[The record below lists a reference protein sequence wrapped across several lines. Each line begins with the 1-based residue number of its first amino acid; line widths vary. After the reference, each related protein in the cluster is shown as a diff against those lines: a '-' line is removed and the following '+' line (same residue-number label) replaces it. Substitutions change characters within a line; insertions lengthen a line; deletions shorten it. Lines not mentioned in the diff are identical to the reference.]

1 MTIKLIQKSFLKGS
15 REFEIVNDAVYV
27 HIKRPL
33 KEEKSTVGLST
44 LNPEPVVNNSCL
56 DFYAHGKTEPLL
68 SLFLNKPDAE
78 QFNAFVDALRQRVL
92 EASNAAA
99 GLEAAHQPTSQHPSQ
114 ATGLA
119 ANSYDE
125 PPEFEEFGHNR
136 LRNKGQNVNAARVE
150 TSIQM
155 LEKYLVAEDIK
166 PLLSALEALKAE
178 PQNETHFAQ
187 MVNAFNELGIMQGAV
202 LTYAP
207 YLSILLADDP
217 FGNNW

>member
-15 REFEIVNDAVYV
+15 REFEIVNDTVYM
-27 HIKRPL
+27 HIKRPF
-33 KEEKSTVGLST
+33 KEEKLTVGLST
-44 LNPEPVVNNSCL
+44 LNPEPVVNKSCL
-56 DFYAHGKTEPLL
+56 EFYGHEKSGPLL
-68 SLFLNKPDAE
+68 SLFLNQPDAE
-78 QFNAFVDALRQRVL
+78 RFNAFVDTLRQQVL
-92 EASNAAA
+92 AASNAVA
-99 GLEAAHQPTSQHPSQ
+99 GVEAASQPASQHPSQ
-114 ATGLA
+114 PTGLA

-136 LRNKGQNVNAARVE
+136 LRNKGQSVNAERVE
-150 TSIQM
+150 ASIQM

-187 MVNAFNELGIMQGAV
+187 MVNAFNELGVMQGAV

-217 FGNNW
+217 FGKNW